1 MLNQKGHNTF
11 RNHLYNF
18 ELIISMLGFVPKH
31 ATFLRTF
38 AFAISVA
45 FSFYLQIFQPH
56 NETLAFIYFSISE
69 ILYIGFIMLV
79 LSRTGLRHWFRKKW
93 HGAAEGFLA
102 FEGVL
107 GVLFFHNA
115 VSLGYMASSTEHS
128 LPVNSDHWSV
138 LTILA
143 ILFVAGFLIKFFA
156 AKVVSVDIYYWKD
169 MFLGKK
175 VAEFVVSGPY
185 KYFSNPMYGIGQIPA
200 YAAAI
205 WYGSA
210 YGLSAALLNQ
220 SLLFVFYYFFEKKFI
235 RRIYLNNS
243 AIS

>member
-1 MLNQKGHNTF
+1 MNTMKQDTF
-11 RNHLYNF
+11 RKPFSNI
-18 ELIISMLGFVPKH
+18 ELILSMLGFVPRH

-56 NETLAFIYFSISE
+56 NEMIAFIYFAISE

-79 LSRTGLRHWFRKKW
+79 LSRTGLRHWFRRKW

-115 VSLGYMASSTEHS
+115 VSIGYMASSTEHS

-138 LTILA
+138 IAILA
-143 ILFVAGFLIKFFA
+143 VLFAAGFLIKFLA
-156 AKVVSVDIYYWKD
+156 AKVVSIDIYYWKD

-175 VAEFVVSGPY
+175 VSEFVVSGPY

-243 AIS
+243 GIS